1 MTDVEAMQ
9 TRLIVGGL
17 RHQVHM
23 FAGALPPILGLHGF
37 TGSGLDF
44 APLAA
49 QLERQLVCPDLVGH
63 GGTEA
68 PTALADYSM
77 SRVVSCLVGMLNE
90 MKLARLPVIGHSMGG
105 RVALQL
111 AFAAPERVSAL
122 VLVGATPGFKTRE
135 ERRARRFSD
144 SLLAS
149 EILKEGV
156 EAFADRWEALPLI
169 ASQGRIASPWGERMR
184 ARRRANLA
192 QGLAGSLRGMGS
204 GRMPSLWGRLTE
216 LAVPTLLI
224 TGEGDTRFTDV
235 ARDMVGLI
243 PKASLTVLRDAGHCA
258 HLERP
263 FEAAAQ
269 IWGWLCEV
277 DG

>member
-1 MTDVEAMQ
+1 MQ
-9 TRLIVGGL
+9 TRLRLDGL
-17 RHQVHM
+17 LHQVHL
-23 FAGALPPILGLHGF
+23 FAGALPPILALHGF

-63 GGTEA
+63 GGTDA
-68 PTALADYSM
+68 PAGQQDYLMSKAVGRLAT
-77 SRVVSCLVGMLNE
+77 MLNR
-90 MKLARLPVIGHSMGG
+90 MKLARLPVVGYSMGG

-111 AFAAPERVSAL
+111 ALAAPERVSAL
-122 VLVGATPGFKTRE
+122 VLIGATPGLKTRD

-149 EILKEGV
+149 EIVKEGV

-169 ASQGRIASPWGERMR
+169 ASQQRIASPWRDAMQ
-184 ARRRANLA
+184 ARRRDQRAE
-192 QGLAGSLRGMGS
+192 GLAGSLRGMGT
-204 GRMPSLWGRLTE
+204 GRMPPLWTRLPE

-224 TGEGDTRFTDV
+224 TGERDDKFTAI
-235 ARDMVGLI
+235 ARDAVGLM
-243 PKASLTVLRDAGHCA
+243 PKASLSVIRDAGHCA

>member
-1 MTDVEAMQ
+1 MQ
-9 TRLIVGGL
+9 TRLIAGGL
-17 RHQVHM
+17 RHLVHL
-23 FAGALPPILGLHGF
+23 FPGALPPILGLHGF

-44 APLAA
+44 APLAG

-68 PTALADYSM
+68 PTATAEYSM
-77 SRVVSCLVGMLNE
+77 SRTVARLVSLLNE
-90 MKLARLPVIGHSMGG
+90 MKLARLPVIGYSMGG

-111 AFAAPERVSAL
+111 AFEAPERVSAL
-122 VLVGATPGFKTRE
+122 VLVGATPGYKTRD

-169 ASQGRIASPWGERMR
+169 ASQERIEAPWRDQMK
-184 ARRRANLA
+184 ARRRANRPR
-192 QGLAGSLRGMGS
+192 GLAGSLRGMGS
-204 GRMPSLWGRLTE
+204 GKMPSLWERLRSLE
-216 LAVPTLLI
+216 VPTLLV
-224 TGEGDTRFTDV
+224 TGEQDDKFTAI
-235 ARDMVGLI
+235 ARDAVGLI
-243 PKASLTVLRDAGHCA
+243 PRASYSVIRDAGHSA

-263 FEAAAQ
+263 FEVAAQ

-277 DG
+277 EG

>member
-1 MTDVEAMQ
+1 MQ
-9 TRLIVGGL
+9 TRLRLDGL
-17 RHQVHM
+17 LHLVHL
-23 FAGALPPILGLHGF
+23 FPGAQPPILALHGF

-63 GGTEA
+63 GGTDA
-68 PTALADYSM
+68 PTGTEAYGM
-77 SRVVSCLVGMLNE
+77 TKVVARLVTLLNR
-90 MKLARLPVIGHSMGG
+90 MKLARLPVIGYSMGG
-105 RVALQL
+105 RAALHL

-122 VLVGATPGFKTRE
+122 VLIGATPGLKTRQ
-135 ERRARRFSD
+135 ERKARRYAD
-144 SLLAS
+144 SMLAS
-149 EILKEGV
+149 EILKDGV

-169 ASQGRIASPWGERMR
+169 ASQRRIASPWREELQ
-184 ARRRANLA
+184 ARRRANRA
-192 QGLAGSLRGMGS
+192 EGLAGSLRGIGT
-204 GRMPSLWGRLTE
+204 GRMAPLWTRLPE

-224 TGEGDTRFTDV
+224 TGEQDEKFT
-235 ARDMVGLI
+235 AIGRDAAGLM
-243 PKASLTVLRDAGHCA
+243 PKASLSVIRDAGHCA

-277 DG
+277 EG